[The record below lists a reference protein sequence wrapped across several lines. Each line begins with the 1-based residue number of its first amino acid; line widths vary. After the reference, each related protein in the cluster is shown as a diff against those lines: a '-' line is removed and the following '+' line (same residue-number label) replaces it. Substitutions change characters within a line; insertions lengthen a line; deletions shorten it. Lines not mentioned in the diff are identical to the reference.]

1 MGTEEKLYKKIQQA
15 AENAEQKDFPGM
27 EKIWARVEDKMETQ
41 TLQKEKHLWKKIAVA
56 ASVVLVGTLTFFLLQ
71 EKENV
76 VIPENTVTTIDSS
89 KNTIPTPESANG
101 LVNTTPEIKKEAEQ
115 ILQQQIVIQNNIVI
129 NDTINYKSKKEVMIP
144 VPIAMEEVQEMA
156 KTSLVPTYN
165 NNISNSASTNDSG
178 YLAKGKRYD
187 LANSEYNFAVNE
199 LSKSSFNQAAIIG
212 QAGTNNSAQLRQGG
226 SKLLAVVAQE
236 GSSNRAKIDQTGD
249 YNLAY
254 IDQAGS
260 ANDASISQG
269 AYGNTAMIIQK
280 GSGNKANIT
289 QYGTQKTAVV
299 VQRQSQMAIRV
310 TQR

>member
-41 TLQKEKHLWKKIAVA
+41 TLQKEKHLWKKLAVA
-56 ASVVLVGTLTFFLLQ
+56 ASIVLVGTLTFFLLQ

-76 VIPENTVTTIDSS
+76 IVPENTVTTIDSS
-89 KNTIPTPESANG
+89 KKTIPTPETANG
-101 LVNTTPEIKKEAEQ
+101 LVNTTPEIKKDAEQ

-165 NNISNSASTNDSG
+165 NNISNSASINNSG

-187 LANSEYNFAVNE
+187 VTMKSAETTQEKDKKEPNDDLLLIDGK
-199 LSKSSFNQAAIIG
+199 LSKKSL
-212 QAGTNNSAQLRQGG
+212 NNLNPEEIESVVELKEPIYYINGVEYSEESLLGENPTSPYAPL
-226 SKLLAVVAQE
+226 SKQ
-236 GSSNRAKIDQTGD
+236 KIDTIVI
-249 YNLAY
+249 LEPERA
-254 IDQAGS
+254 IP
-260 ANDASISQG
+260 I
-269 AYGNTAMIIQK
+269 YGEKGKKGVVIITIK
-280 GSGNKANIT
+280 K
-289 QYGTQKTAVV
+289 
-299 VQRQSQMAIRV
+299 
-310 TQR
+310 

>member
-15 AENAEQKDFPGM
+15 AENAEQKDFPAM

-89 KNTIPTPESANG
+89 KNTIPTPETASG
-101 LVNTTPEIKKEAEQ
+101 FVNTTPEIKKDAKQ

-129 NDTINYKSKKEVMIP
+129 NDTINYKSKKEV
-144 VPIAMEEVQEMA
+144 VLSAPIAMEEVQEAA

-165 NNISNSASTNDSG
+165 NNISNSASTNNSG

-187 LANSEYNFAVNE
+187 LSSSVNLLKDKKVANDDLVLVDGELTKESLSNLNPEDIDSIIELKEPIYFINGVEYSEESLFGENPTSPYAP
-199 LSKSSFNQAAIIG
+199 LSKQKIEKIEVIQPADAVKIYGKKGEKGVVII
-212 QAGTNNSAQLRQGG
+212 
-226 SKLLAVVAQE
+226 
-236 GSSNRAKIDQTGD
+236 
-249 YNLAY
+249 
-254 IDQAGS
+254 
-260 ANDASISQG
+260 SI
-269 AYGNTAMIIQK
+269 K
-280 GSGNKANIT
+280 K
-289 QYGTQKTAVV
+289 
-299 VQRQSQMAIRV
+299 
-310 TQR
+310 